1 MSRESYKKRK
11 RKRAEARTSLR
22 SLSRMKS
29 NKGRKTLGFCNVC
42 GKRRLLEFDHVIP
55 KSTINLIQKN
65 NKWLQYKDVLLKNW
79 DDSDT
84 VVQKLGFTTVCRKC
98 NGISSEY
105 ISEFNNMTLQLLN
118 HIIREVDNH
127 TITLKINPLFVFKQI
142 LYMFL
147 VQNSGFKNRKYHTYL
162 YQLISDKYAITNNFD
177 SLFKIYVGLY
187 TGSDLAYHPYEVD
200 NDSFRVTKQITA
212 TPQHRYKLKVDDSKI
227 ALAIELGIVDNMI
240 VCPPFFYRLIR
251 THELTKDID
260 VSRMLDVTI
269 FSTIPSQTADVSI
282 TADVSVTAEMKNINP
297 TANSFV
303 SSLMNVKDLGVTTD
317 IPSLKAR

>member
-1 MSRESYKKRK
+1 MSRKSYKKRK
-11 RKRAEARTSLR
+11 RKRAEAQISLR
-22 SLSRMKS
+22 SLSLMKS
-29 NKGRKTLGFCNVC
+29 NKGRKTLGLCNVC
-42 GKRRLLEFDHVIP
+42 GKYSLLEFDHVIP
-55 KSTINLIQKN
+55 KSTINLIQEN
-65 NKWLQYKDVLLKNW
+65 SKWLQYKDILLKNW
-79 DDSDT
+79 DGSDT

-118 HIIREVDNH
+118 HITREADDR
-127 TITLKINPLFVFKQI
+127 TITLNINPLFVFKQI

-147 VQNSGFKNRKYHTYL
+147 VQNSGFKNSIYHPYL
-162 YQLISDKYAITNNFD
+162 YGLISNKYANTDNFD
-177 SLFKIYVGLY
+177 SLFKIYVGVY

-200 NDSFRVTKQITA
+200 RDSFRVTKQITA
-212 TPQHRYKLKVDDSKI
+212 TPQHRYELKIDESQV
-227 ALAIELGIVDNMI
+227 ALAMELGILDNMI

-260 VSRMLDVTI
+260 VSKMLNFTV

-282 TADVSVTAEMKNINP
+282 TADVSVTAEMNNINP

-303 SSLMNVKDLGVTTD
+303 SSLMNVKDIGKG
-317 IPSLKAR
+317 SCKK